1 MSHISYWMNAVNACS
16 EQCFIA
22 HHHLPAIESIRFISS
37 TDSFSENTLYL
48 GTAEDLSQLLSLD
61 TSAFHFSKITF
72 FISDMVSR
80 PPGFPVQIID
90 FCHAAQAQQFNLL
103 FSTLDLFTMYDRLNT
118 LMLQYRSWEEAFKD
132 ASSCGHTIQDIVD
145 TAAGLSG
152 FNIFLLNTTGR
163 VIVCQVQPGAMDSVS
178 QALMETNSLS
188 PELSA
193 TLLTSGEQYRIARK
207 ELTCECSCWTYRVTK
222 QGTAISHML
231 FIGKDRERK
240 FDIYTLMDLTRSSI
254 HKLMAESDGP
264 AYWAGE
270 RFRTILEEIVEGR
283 ITDNYEI
290 NRRLSQISCGSG
302 MFCTFI
308 IIGFA
313 VPETLNQNA
322 TQLLTELEELF
333 PDNNTAI
340 YDDCI
345 VIMLARPTRIFQ
357 PKPIFDSSAFSK
369 LLKSYHAY
377 ASISNAT
384 SRRSLMR
391 TQYIMTKQ
399 ILDLGRKL
407 FPDSR
412 ERYFFFEDFAE
423 YLTIDFSISNFRHL
437 FGHDDI
443 VLLIH
448 PDAMKLVKYDKEHG
462 TNLLEFVYYYCL
474 CNCNINHTAR
484 SAYMH
489 RNTAS
494 NRLTK
499 VNELITADLENGQVQ
514 QRMIFSYKVYQY
526 YSRCSDFNLET
537 RMEKGSPKAPNT

>member
-1 MSHISYWMNAVNACS
+1 MSHISYWMNTVNACAK
-16 EQCFIA
+16 QCSIA
-22 HHHLPAIESIRFISS
+22 SPHLPAISSIRFISS
-37 TDSFSENTLYL
+37 ADTYSKDTLYL
-48 GTAEDLSQLLSLD
+48 GYSEDLIKTLD
-61 TSAFHFSKITF
+61 VAEPIHSFQGITF
-72 FISDMVSR
+72 FLA
-80 PPGFPVQIID
+80 FPD
-90 FCHAAQAQQFNLL
+90 NHSERLYAEAKAGQFNLICADMEL
-103 FSTLDLFTMYDRLNT
+103 LPMYDQLNT
-118 LMLQYRSWEEAFKD
+118 LMLQYRAWSAVFQK
-132 ASSCGHTIQDIVD
+132 ASRHGHTIQDIVD
-145 TAAGLSG
+145 TAASLCDFS
-152 FNIFLLNTTGR
+152 IFLLNTAGR
-163 VIVCQVQPGAMDSVS
+163 VIVSHINPAIQDPLSSHLQESQVLSQDFSDILLPYASQCRISKKEVEPG
-178 QALMETNSLS
+178 
-188 PELSA
+188 
-193 TLLTSGEQYRIARK
+193 Y
-207 ELTCECSCWTYRVTK
+207 SCWTYRVTK

-231 FIGKDRERK
+231 FIGKEADRS
-240 FDIYTLMDLTRSSI
+240 FDIYEVMELTRHSI
-254 HKLMAESDGP
+254 HRLMAESGGP

-270 RFRTILEEIVEGR
+270 RFKTLLGEIVEGR
-283 ITDNYEI
+283 LTDNYEI
-290 NRRLSQISCGSG
+290 NRCLSQISCGSG

-313 VPETLNQNA
+313 VPDTLDQNA
-322 TQLLTELEELF
+322 TQILTELEALF

-340 YDDCI
+340 YDDCV

-357 PKPIFDSSAFSK
+357 PKPIFDSMAFTR
-369 LLKSYHAY
+369 LLKKYNAY

-412 ERYFFFEDFAE
+412 ERYFFFEDYAE
-423 YLTIDFSISNFRHL
+423 YLTIDCSISNFRHM

-448 PDAMKLVKYDKEHG
+448 PDAMNLVRYDKEHG

-474 CNCNINHTAR
+474 CNCNINHTAK

-494 NRLTK
+494 SRLVK
-499 VNELITADLENGQVQ
+499 VNELISADLENGEVQ

-526 YSRCSDFNLET
+526 YSRCSDINLET
-537 RMEKGSPKAPNT
+537 RMENGSPKAPNT